1 MTESEN
7 TVRVFQRIT
16 HVEGRRFEVAF
27 SAVEECGL
35 DHLSLH
41 TSLRSTGCRVCRVNV
56 HTPQPEDDPF
66 WQINDQVERLLPA
79 RDR

>member
-7 TVRVFQRIT
+7 TVRVFSSASAIT

-41 TSLRSTGCRVCRVNV
+41 TSFRSTGCRVCRVNV
-56 HTPQPEDDPF
+56 HTLQPKMTNLGN
-66 WQINDQVERLLPA
+66 QR
-79 RDR
+79 